1 MQMKKRLFGR
11 IEAAFD
17 ILYLLSAFIIGIF
30 LLCTGNSSVR
40 ILAGSMA
47 LVLAAGDSFHL
58 LPRIGAILTGKEE
71 RLTKALGIGKLITSI
86 TMTVFYLFLWQIGL
100 LLFLPVA
107 SFHLSLPVYIL
118 ALLRILLCL
127 LPQNRWTDRYPP
139 VRFGI
144 YRNIPFFLLGIAV
157 ALLFAIH
164 KDVVPAA
171 GNMWLAIA
179 LSFGFYLPVVLWS
192 NKNPKLGMLMLP
204 KTCCYVWML
213 IMCLAF

>member
-1 MQMKKRLFGR
+1 MQMKKRVFGR

-17 ILYLLSAFIIGIF
+17 ILYLLSAFIIGIY
-30 LLCTGNSSVR
+30 LLCTGNLPVR

-47 LVLAAGDSFHL
+47 LLLVFGDAFHL
-58 LPRIGAILTGKEE
+58 LPRIGVILTDKEE
-71 RLTKALGIGKLITSI
+71 HFTKALGIGKLITSI
-86 TMTVFYLFLWQIGL
+86 TMTIFYLFLWHIGL
-100 LLFLPVA
+100 MLFQPDA
-107 SFHLSLPVYIL
+107 SFLLSLPVYIL

-144 YRNIPFFLLGIAV
+144 YRNVPFFLLGLAV

-164 KDVVPAA
+164 MDAVSAV
-171 GNMWLAIA
+171 NVMWLAIA

-192 NKNPKLGMLMLP
+192 NENPKLGMLMLP
-204 KTCCYVWML
+204 KTCCYLWML
-213 IMCLAF
+213 VMCLKL

>member
-1 MQMKKRLFGR
+1 MQMKKRVFGR

-17 ILYLLSAFIIGIF
+17 IFYLLSAFTIGIY
-30 LLCTGNSSVR
+30 LLRTGNSSVR

-47 LVLAAGDSFHL
+47 LVLAIGDSFHL
-58 LPRIGAILTGKEE
+58 LPRICAILTGKEE

-100 LLFLPVA
+100 LLFLPDA
-107 SFHLSLPVYIL
+107 SFLLSFPVYIL

-157 ALLFAIH
+157 AMLFAIH
-164 KDVVPAA
+164 VSVVPAA
-171 GNMWLAIA
+171 GSMWPAIA

-192 NKNPKLGMLMLP
+192 NENPKLGMLMLP
-204 KTCCYVWML
+204 KTCCYLWIL
-213 IMCLAF
+213 LMCLKF